1 MAHEKDQLDFKTGE
15 IKRVNANFVQLY
27 DDTLDLI
34 MLMTK
39 ENPMALQVF
48 LWLVKYM
55 DDRNAL
61 VVSQQAIAESLKL
74 HKNTVYLAVKYLK
87 ERSAL
92 TVLRSSNTHVYA
104 LNAQIVWRDTA
115 DAKKFAHFD
124 AKVYLSDSEQEET
137 EQPLFDKELIG
148 HLKPKA
154 PKRIRKS
161 NNKIKA

>member
-1 MAHEKDQLDFKTGE
+1 MTHEKDQLDFKTGE

-87 ERSAL
+87 EKSAL

-137 EQPLFDKELIG
+137 EQPLFNKELIG
-148 HLKPKA
+148 HLKPKVQ
-154 PKRIRKS
+154 KRIRKS
-161 NNKIKA
+161 NSKIKA

>member
-87 ERSAL
+87 EKSAL

-137 EQPLFDKELIG
+137 EQPLFNKELIG
-148 HLKPKA
+148 HLKPKVQ
-154 PKRIRKS
+154 KRIRKS
-161 NNKIKA
+161 NSKIKA

>member
-1 MAHEKDQLDFKTGE
+1 MTHEKDQLDFKTGE

-87 ERSAL
+87 EKSAL

-124 AKVYLSDSEQEET
+124 AKVYLSDSEQEEMD
-137 EQPLFDKELIG
+137 QPLFDKELIG
-148 HLKPKA
+148 HLKPKVQ
-154 PKRIRKS
+154 KRIRKS
-161 NNKIKA
+161 NSKIKA